1 MMNSMAKSVFPHP
14 GPPLISDGRPFGSPP
29 PVISSKPLIP
39 EGIFSNFFV
48 PAIAP
53 VLFFPV
59 LFVLH
64 HYPYTICETII
75 CTAYIIGEVWAVLSG
90 EVTVVSERK

>member
-1 MMNSMAKSVFPHP
+1 MAKSVFPHP
-14 GPPLISDGRPFGSPP
+14 GPTLMSEGRPFGSPP

-39 EGIFSNFFV
+39 EGIFSNSSV
-48 PAIAP
+48 LAIAP

-64 HYPYTICETII
+64 HYPYAIDETII
-75 CTAYIIGEVWAVLSG
+75 CTAYIIGEGWSVLS
-90 EVTVVSERK
+90 

>member
-1 MMNSMAKSVFPHP
+1 MAKSVFPHP

-39 EGIFSNFFV
+39 EGIFSNSSV
-48 PAIAP
+48 PANMP

-59 LFVLH
+59 RFVLH
-64 HYPYTICETII
+64 HCPYSIDVTII
-75 CTAYIIGEVWAVLSG
+75 CTAYIIGDVWYVLSG
-90 EVTVVSERK
+90 EVPVVSERE